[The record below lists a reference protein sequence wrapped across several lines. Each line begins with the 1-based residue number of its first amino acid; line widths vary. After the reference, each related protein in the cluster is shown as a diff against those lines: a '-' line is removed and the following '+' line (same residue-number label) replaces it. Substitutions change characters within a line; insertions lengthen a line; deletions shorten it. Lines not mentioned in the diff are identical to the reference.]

1 MTVLQRVIGGFAVLV
16 VLLLAMAG
24 ISYQSTH
31 SISERISI
39 ITGQSAPLSR
49 AASELYV
56 HVLRANQALLG
67 ILVSTDPKQIDEGKQ
82 PFNDS
87 MARFNQLLDS
97 IPAYTGDRAELRDN
111 LNQQRQLSAAYV
123 EQAQTLIASHRQHVL
138 QVLQSRVL
146 QGYSSSEGAQLTGF
160 LRDYIARERTTGSS
174 ENVAAAEKLLLEVG
188 KSYEG
193 LAAHAAT
200 PDIQTLQRVL
210 NLQDEVISTR
220 ARELT
225 AVDPRGGRIAGV
237 MVNRLLKDLTG
248 ADGVYQAYR
257 QEAALAEQVGK
268 QRQAAEARLQAT
280 LDKIG
285 DFGNQSLAVANEAKS
300 GADST
305 IATSLSLL
313 LIACLLAVLA
323 AAIIGT
329 WVAFSLRRPLAAF
342 RGVLKT
348 LSGGDMRVR
357 FDVSRRDEFGEL
369 GGYLN
374 EFTQS
379 LQQTFRELIGSA
391 DTLALTASQNA
402 QVSEQTTRVVDE
414 QKDRLNSAASAMN
427 EMESTV
433 EEVARRAQDTRSAV
447 DSTSEL
453 TSKVQKRVAE
463 TIVNI
468 RQQAEQAEQAEQVN
482 KASAVTDE
490 LQKYGQNI
498 DGIVDAIRTIAEQTN
513 LLALNAAI
521 EAARA
526 GEQGRG
532 FAVVADEVRSL
543 ASRTQTSTSEIQ
555 EMIGQMQSKIHSAVQ
570 VMNESQIQSNHCVT
584 LASGADELLVE
595 MSEAVD
601 AIRDM
606 NIQIAAATEEQS
618 ATVQETSRMVTHIN
632 DSAQQAADGAEQ
644 SASSSQDLSK
654 MARDQRELLHHFSV

>member
-1 MTVLQRVIGGFAVLV
+1 
-16 VLLLAMAG
+16 
-24 ISYQSTH
+24 
-31 SISERISI
+31 
-39 ITGQSAPLSR
+39 
-49 AASELYV
+49 
-56 HVLRANQALLG
+56 
-67 ILVSTDPKQIDEGKQ
+67 
-82 PFNDS
+82 

-174 ENVAAAEKLLLEVG
+174 ENVAAAGKLLLEVG

-468 RQQAEQAEQAEQVN
+468 RQQAEQVN

-601 AIRDM
+601 TIRDM

>member
-1 MTVLQRVIGGFAVLV
+1 MTILQRVIGGFAVLV

-31 SISERISI
+31 SISDRISV

-67 ILVSTDPKQIDEGKQ
+67 ILVSNDPRQIDDGKQ

-97 IPAYTGDRAELRDN
+97 TPAYIGDRSELRDN
-111 LNQQRQLSAAYV
+111 LNQQRQLSAAYA

-138 QVLQSRVL
+138 QTIQSRVL
-146 QGYSSSEGAQLTGF
+146 QGYSNSQGAQLTGY
-160 LRDYIARERTTGSS
+160 LRDYIAREIARERNAGSA
-174 ENVAAAEKLLLEVG
+174 ETVAAGEKLLLEVG

-200 PDIQTLQRVL
+200 PNIQALQRVL

-220 ARELT
+220 TRELI
-225 AVDPRGGRIAGV
+225 AADLRAGRIAGV
-237 MVNRLLKDLTG
+237 MVNRLLNDLTG
-248 ADGVYQAYR
+248 SDGVYQAYR
-257 QEAALAEQVGK
+257 QEAALAEQVDK
-268 QRQAAEARLQAT
+268 QRQAAETRLQAT

-285 DFGNQSLAVANEAKS
+285 EFGNQSLAVANEAKA

-313 LIACLLAVLA
+313 LIACLLAVMA

-342 RGVLKT
+342 REVLKT
-348 LSGGDMRVR
+348 LTGGDMRVR

-379 LQQTFRELIGSA
+379 LQQTFRQLIGSA

-402 QVSEQTTRVVDE
+402 QISEQTTRVVDQ

-433 EEVARRAQDTRSAV
+433 EEVARRAQDTRGAV

-453 TSKVQKRVAE
+453 TGKVQKRVAE

-468 RQQAEQAEQAEQVN
+468 RQQAEQVN

-555 EMIGQMQSKIHSAVQ
+555 EMIGQMQSKIHSAVE
-570 VMNESQIQSNHCVT
+570 VMNESQIQSDHCVT
-584 LASGADELLVE
+584 LASGADQLLVE
-595 MSEAVD
+595 MGEAVD
-601 AIRDM
+601 TIRDM
-606 NIQIAAATEEQS
+606 NIQIAAATEQQS

-644 SASSSQDLSK
+644 SAISSQDLSK

>member
-1 MTVLQRVIGGFAVLV
+1 MTILQRVIGGFAVLV
-16 VLLLAMAG
+16 VLLLAMVG

-31 SISERISI
+31 SISDRISV

-67 ILVSTDPKQIDEGKQ
+67 VLVSTDPKQIDDGKQ
-82 PFNDS
+82 PFNES
-87 MARFNQLLDS
+87 MTRFNQLLDS
-97 IPAYTGDRAELRDN
+97 TPAYIGDHAELRDN
-111 LNQQRQLSAAYV
+111 LNQQRQLSAAYA

-138 QVLQSRVL
+138 QALQSRVL
-146 QGYSSSEGAQLTGF
+146 QGYSSSQGAQLTGY
-160 LRDYIARERTTGSS
+160 LRDYIARERNAGSA
-174 ENVAAAEKLLLEVG
+174 ETVAAGEKLLLEVG
-188 KSYEG
+188 KSYDG

-200 PDIQTLQRVL
+200 PNIQTLQRVL

-220 ARELT
+220 TRELI
-225 AVDPRGGRIAGV
+225 AADPRAGRIAAV
-237 MVNRLLKDLTG
+237 MVNRLLNDLTG
-248 ADGVYQAYR
+248 SDGVYQAYR
-257 QEAALAEQVGK
+257 QEAALAEQVDK
-268 QRQAAEARLQAT
+268 QRQAAETRLQAT
-280 LDKIG
+280 LGKIG
-285 DFGNQSLAVANEAKS
+285 EFGNQSLAVANEAKA

-313 LIACLLAVLA
+313 LIACLLAVMA

-342 RGVLKT
+342 REVLKT
-348 LSGGDMRVR
+348 LTSGDMRVR

-379 LQQTFRELIGSA
+379 LQQTFRQLIGSA
-391 DTLALTASQNA
+391 DNLALTASQNA
-402 QVSEQTTRVVDE
+402 QISEQTTRVVDE
-414 QKDRLNSAASAMN
+414 QKDRLNSAASAMT

-433 EEVARRAQDTRSAV
+433 EEVARRAQDTRGAV

-453 TSKVQKRVAE
+453 TGKVQKRVAE

-468 RQQAEQAEQAEQVN
+468 RQQAEQVN

-555 EMIGQMQSKIHSAVQ
+555 EMIGQMQSKIHSAVE
-570 VMNESQIQSNHCVT
+570 VMNESQIQSDHCVT
-584 LASGADELLVE
+584 LASGADQLLVE
-595 MSEAVD
+595 MGEAVD
-601 AIRDM
+601 VIRDM
-606 NIQIAAATEEQS
+606 NIQIAAATEQQS

-644 SASSSQDLSK
+644 SAISSQDLSK

>member
-111 LNQQRQLSAAYV
+111 LNQQRQLSTAYV

-146 QGYSSSEGAQLTGF
+146 QGYSNSEGAQLTGY

-285 DFGNQSLAVANEAKS
+285 EFGNQSLAVANDAKA

-468 RQQAEQAEQAEQVN
+468 RQQAEQVN

-601 AIRDM
+601 TIRDM

-618 ATVQETSRMVTHIN
+618 ATVQETSRMVTHIS

>member
-1 MTVLQRVIGGFAVLV
+1 
-16 VLLLAMAG
+16 MAAG
-24 ISYQSTH
+24 
-31 SISERISI
+31 
-39 ITGQSAPLSR
+39 
-49 AASELYV
+49 
-56 HVLRANQALLG
+56 
-67 ILVSTDPKQIDEGKQ
+67 
-82 PFNDS
+82 
-87 MARFNQLLDS
+87 
-97 IPAYTGDRAELRDN
+97 
-111 LNQQRQLSAAYV
+111 
-123 EQAQTLIASHRQHVL
+123 
-138 QVLQSRVL
+138 
-146 QGYSSSEGAQLTGF
+146 
-160 LRDYIARERTTGSS
+160 
-174 ENVAAAEKLLLEVG
+174 EKLLLEVG
-188 KSYEG
+188 KSYDG

-200 PDIQTLQRVL
+200 PNIQTLQRVL

-220 ARELT
+220 TRELI
-225 AVDPRGGRIAGV
+225 AADPRAGRIAAV
-237 MVNRLLKDLTG
+237 MVNRLLNDLTG
-248 ADGVYQAYR
+248 SDGVYQAYR
-257 QEAALAEQVGK
+257 QEAALAEQVDK
-268 QRQAAEARLQAT
+268 QRQAAETRLQAT
-280 LDKIG
+280 LGKIG
-285 DFGNQSLAVANEAKS
+285 EFGNQSVAVANEAKA

-313 LIACLLAVLA
+313 LIACLLAVMA

-342 RGVLKT
+342 REVLKT
-348 LSGGDMRVR
+348 LTSGDMRVR

-379 LQQTFRELIGSA
+379 LQQTFRQLIGSA
-391 DTLALTASQNA
+391 DNLALTASQNA
-402 QVSEQTTRVVDE
+402 QISEQTTRVVDE

-433 EEVARRAQDTRSAV
+433 EEVARRAQDTRGAV

-453 TSKVQKRVAE
+453 TGKVQKRVAE

-468 RQQAEQAEQAEQVN
+468 RQQAEQVN

-555 EMIGQMQSKIHSAVQ
+555 EMIGQMQSKIHSAVE
-570 VMNESQIQSNHCVT
+570 VMNESQIQSDHCVT
-584 LASGADELLVE
+584 LASGADQLLVE
-595 MSEAVD
+595 MGEAVD
-601 AIRDM
+601 VIRDM
-606 NIQIAAATEEQS
+606 NIQIAAATEQQS

-644 SASSSQDLSK
+644 SAISSQDLSK